1 MGNNSTSINIVLD
14 RAQPTV
20 YYTAEVI
27 SGQVQFTLS
36 ESIPTTDNIHLVLKG
51 TVGYTTI
58 HRHRMQNGLS
68 NQVTNRHDICIL
80 RQKVRFGQLISA
92 GHQRVT
98 SGLNDMTSFEPGQY
112 TYPFSIRLPDL
123 LPPTL
128 HPSEYPFVRY
138 QLEVKYLRIN

>member
-1 MGNNSTSINIVLD
+1 MGNNSASINIVLD

-27 SGQVQFTLS
+27 SGEVQFTVS

-58 HRHRMQNGLS
+58 HRHRMQNGQA

-80 RQKVRFGQLISA
+80 RQKVRFGQMISA
-92 GHQRVT
+92 GHQRMK
-98 SGLNDMTSFEPGQY
+98 SGFGDMTSFEPGQY
-112 TYPFSIRLPDL
+112 TYPFSILLPDL

-128 HPSEYPFVRY
+128 HPNEYPFVRY
-138 QLEVKYLRIN
+138 QLEVKYLRMK